1 MSFTSAHNDHL
12 DPDKHLHQDEEPE
25 TPQLTP
31 QQKAQVAKL
40 RNEIYRLKT
49 RLFAQ
54 PRTPITKESLF
65 EGCPEGDFEWDSEA
79 EDVGNAW
86 NCGESDCETGW
97 HESIQVIERGR
108 KDGKTWFV
116 VLEDSDSGSGDYQPC
131 AGWDEREGDE
141 VAQSI
146 LDDLWFHLY
155 GRSIEHFAGWAEYCI
170 DAAITGNDPLDNWVF
185 GNSCEPNSAI
195 EAARDNVKYL
205 RKMKRLQTKHLK
217 PKKLRP
223 NEHSSILPSSPHQR
237 RAI

>member
-1 MSFTSAHNDHL
+1 MSFTSAHNDYL
-12 DPDKHLHQDEEPE
+12 DPDKHLYHDEEPE

-31 QQKAQVAKL
+31 QQKGQVTKL
-40 RNEIYRLKT
+40 RREIYQLKT

-65 EGCPEGDFEWDSEA
+65 EGCPENFSCDGEA

-97 HESIQVIERGR
+97 HESVQAIEQGR

-116 VLEDSDSGSGDYQPC
+116 VREDSIAGCGDYQPV

-146 LDDLWFHLY
+146 LDDLWFYLE

-170 DAAITGNDPLDNWVF
+170 DVAVTGNDPLDDWKYGKSF
-185 GNSCEPNSAI
+185 TPNSAI
-195 EAARDNVKYL
+195 EAARGNVKYL
-205 RKMKRLQTKHLK
+205 RKMLKRL
-217 PKKLRP
+217 
-223 NEHSSILPSSPHQR
+223 PSQEQK
-237 RAI
+237 

>member
-1 MSFTSAHNDHL
+1 MSFTSAHNDYL
-12 DPDKHLHQDEEPE
+12 DPDKHLYHDEEPE

-31 QQKAQVAKL
+31 QQKGQVTKL

-65 EGCPEGDFEWDSEA
+65 EHCPEGDFEWDGEA

-97 HESIQVIERGR
+97 HESVQAIEQGR

-116 VLEDSDSGSGDYQPC
+116 VREDSIAGCGDYQPV

-141 VAQSI
+141 VCESI
-146 LDDLWFHLY
+146 LDDLWYHLE
-155 GRSIEHFAGWAEYCI
+155 GRIIEHFVGWAVYCL
-170 DAAITGNDPLDNWVF
+170 DGAVTGNDPLNNWRYGKPLTPSF
-185 GNSCEPNSAI
+185 AI

-205 RKMKRLQTKHLK
+205 RKRKTK
-217 PKKLRP
+217 
-223 NEHSSILPSSPHQR
+223 I
-237 RAI
+237 